1 MQQKKN
7 SRSYKRTLTYLYLQK
22 LTCPKC
28 NRILGGKATTK
39 KNGNVYYYYYCNDC
53 KINLKENV
61 VSDYFDNFIEE
72 ICEYDSV
79 VNGFFLPMLKNKINN
94 PKDTLEKELK
104 EQNIKLERIRKAYIN
119 GAFNLDE
126 YNKEKEI
133 VEVNIE
139 KLNHKIK
146 DCDIAEELTFTPEDI
161 LIKRDIDY
169 INKILYPKEYEEH
182 TYMWKDYTREE
193 KSELL

>member
-1 MQQKKN
+1 
-7 SRSYKRTLTYLYLQK
+7 
-22 LTCPKC
+22 
-28 NRILGGKATTK
+28 
-39 KNGNVYYYYYCNDC
+39 
-53 KINLKENV
+53 
-61 VSDYFDNFIEE
+61 
-72 ICEYDSV
+72 
-79 VNGFFLPMLKNKINN
+79 MLKNKINN

-146 DCDIAEELTFTPEDI
+146 DCDITEELTFTPEDI

-193 KSELL
+193 KSELIMRYVDRLFRVEDTH